1 MSGARNDGTERLKGD
16 AKRSL
21 IARILAAGI
30 LRKCGIKVESV
41 VESGE

>member
-1 MSGARNDGTERLKGD
+1 MNGAKTGGTVRLKGD

-30 LRKCGIKVESV
+30 LRKCRIKVKSV